1 MTMRFSPLITHW
13 EPETAYEIIQ
23 FLDQLRDALC
33 ENYGEAIA
41 QSQREYGQQFNHGI
55 DDIEGQLELEFDDRI
70 PF

>member
-1 MTMRFSPLITHW
+1 MTMRFSQLITHW

-41 QSQREYGQQFNHGI
+41 QRQREYAQQFNQ
-55 DDIEGQLELEFDDRI
+55 ENKEQFELEFDDRI